1 MSSFRKEKD
10 CPSSFDLVEVLNG
23 TVDGEQG
30 LKIAAHLASCDF
42 CAAELEFYQY
52 FPPDVEKVSDVPMP
66 DALKELA
73 EALMARETIHISK
86 LEHLLKEAA

>member
-10 CPSSFDLVEVLNG
+10 CPSSFELVDVLEG
-23 TVDGEQG
+23 TLDGEQG
-30 LKIAAHLASCDF
+30 LKIATHLASCDF
-42 CAAELEFYQY
+42 CAAELEFYQHY
-52 FPPDVEKVSDVPMP
+52 PPDGEKISEEPMP

-86 LEHLLKEAA
+86 LEYLLKEAA